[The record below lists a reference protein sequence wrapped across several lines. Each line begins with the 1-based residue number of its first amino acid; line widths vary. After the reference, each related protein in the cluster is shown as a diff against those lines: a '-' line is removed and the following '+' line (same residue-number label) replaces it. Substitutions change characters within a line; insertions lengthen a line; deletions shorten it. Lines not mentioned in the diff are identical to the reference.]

1 MKTLFRAL
9 AGVLIAFAAITL
21 IGAPAYAA
29 GPVVA
34 TSVAFAFTL
43 DPLTVVQFVI
53 AFVMPV
59 LVGLVTT
66 RVTSGAR
73 KAWLLAA
80 LTLAS
85 SVLFE
90 LARSLQDAATFDLG
104 VALVAALPTFVVS
117 VAGYYG
123 LWKPTGVATA
133 AQNVG
138 TIPVATAAGTERMTR
153 AQYRRAIAAGT
164 LEQKPEEG
172 RG

>member
-1 MKTLFRAL
+1 MKTLLRAL
-9 AGVLIAFAAITL
+9 AGVLIALAAITL

-34 TSVAFAFTL
+34 TSMAFAFTL
-43 DPLTVVQFVI
+43 DPLTLVQFVT
-53 AFVMPV
+53 AFIMPV

-73 KAWLLAA
+73 KAWLLAG

-85 SVLFE
+85 SLLFE
-90 LARSLQDAATFDLG
+90 LARSLQDATTFDLG
-104 VALVAALPTFVVS
+104 VALTGALPAFVVS

-123 LWKPTGVATA
+123 LWKPTGVTTA

-164 LEQKPEEG
+164 LEQKPEVG